1 MNPRIAEIACVGI
14 LCVDALGKPVDSLP
28 EKGKLKFVDNITLQ
42 IGGCAAN
49 VAISLAKIG
58 LYPSVIGRIGND
70 RLGEILLDALKSEKV
85 EVKGLKVDASVS
97 TSASLVMISNDSER
111 SIVHSM
117 GANRYFCFE
126 DIDLDIIRNSRIL
139 LVAGTFLMPAFD
151 GKGTE
156 KLLKFATRNNLL
168 CCMDTAWDSTGE
180 WMNKIETCLP
190 YLDWFMPSYEEACK
204 LSYKTDPEE
213 IAQLFLS
220 KGVKNVIIK
229 LDSQGCFVKPQNENG
244 FTVPSYNKINV
255 KDSSGAGD
263 SFCAGFIAGLYNKWD
278 VRKCAMFANAV
289 GAHCVMEIGTTTG
302 IKTMDE
308 VLAFMK
314 DYEAGN
320 LAVY

>member
-1 MNPRIAEIACVGI
+1 MVEIACVGI
-14 LCVDALGKPVDSLP
+14 LCVDALAKPVDNLP
-28 EKGKLKFVDNITLQ
+28 EKGKLKLVDNITLQ

-49 VAISLAKIG
+49 VSISLAKIG
-58 LYPSVIGRIGND
+58 LSVSIIGKIGSD
-70 RLGEILLDALKSEKV
+70 RMGQILLDTLKTEKV
-85 EVKGLKVDASVS
+85 EVKGLKVDASIS

-111 SIVHSM
+111 SILHSM

-139 LVAGTFLMPAFD
+139 FIAGTFLMPRFD
-151 GKGTE
+151 GQGTE
-156 KLLKFATRNNLL
+156 KLLKFANGNNVL

-180 WMNKIETCLP
+180 WMNKIEICLP

-204 LSYKTDPEE
+204 LSDKTDLEE
-213 IAQLFLS
+213 IAELFFS
-220 KGVKNVIIK
+220 KGIKNVVIK
-229 LDSQGCFVKPQNENG
+229 LDRQGCFVKPQNENG
-244 FTVPSYNKINV
+244 FIVPSYNKIDV

-263 SFCAGFIAGLYNKWD
+263 SFCAGFIAGLYNNWD

-302 IKTMDE
+302 IKTME
-308 VLAFMK
+308 EILAFMK

-320 LAVY
+320 IAFTKVQ

>member
-1 MNPRIAEIACVGI
+1 MSAQKADIACVGI

-28 EKGKLKFVDNITLQ
+28 EKGKLKLVDSITLQ

-58 LYPSVIGRIGND
+58 LYPSVIGKIGDD
-70 RLGEILLDALKSEKV
+70 RLGKILIDTLRSENV
-85 EVKGLKVDASVS
+85 QINGLTTGPEVS

-117 GANRYFCFE
+117 GANKQFCFD
-126 DIDLDIIRNSRIL
+126 DINLEIIRDSKIL
-139 LVAGTFLMPAFD
+139 LIAGTFLMPAFD

-156 KLLKFATRNNLL
+156 DLLRFAVENNVL

-180 WMNKIETCLP
+180 WMYKIETSLP
-190 YLDWFMPSYEEACK
+190 FLDWFMPSYEEACK
-204 LSYKTDPEE
+204 LSYRTDPEE
-213 IAQLFLS
+213 IAGFFLS

-229 LDSQGCFVKPQNENG
+229 LDSQGCYVKPQHENG
-244 FTVPSYNKINV
+244 YIVPSYSKINV

-263 SFCAGFIAGLYNKWD
+263 SFCAGFIAGLYHHWN
-278 VRKCAMFANAV
+278 VLQCAQFANAV

-302 IKTMDE
+302 IKSMEE
-308 VLAFMK
+308 VLCFMNEYK
-314 DYEAGN
+314 RQN
-320 LAVY
+320 IF